1 MTHHVSAQATIE
13 ASAREAGQISRD
25 RLLDEVRA
33 LRALQGAQANLAGI
47 KAQLASDSW
56 KGSWHLLEAELPDAE
71 WEVRNAERDLVA
83 IRGTEEA

>member
-25 RLLDEVRA
+25 RLLDEANA
-33 LRALQGAQANLAGI
+33 LRALQGAQANRDGI
-47 KAQLASDSW
+47 KRQLASRRYA
-56 KGSWHLLEAELPDAE
+56 GSWHLLEEELPDAE
-71 WEVRNAERDLVA
+71 WEVGNAGRNLAA

>member
-33 LRALQGAQANLAGI
+33 LRALQGAQANLNGI
-47 KAQLASDSW
+47 KRQLADFNW
-56 KGSWHLLEAELPDAE
+56 AGSWHLLEEALPDAE
-71 WEVRNAERDLVA
+71 WEVRNAERNLAA
-83 IRGTEEA
+83 ICGA